1 MRKKKLYVEALETC
15 ALMFL
20 GQEIND
26 KENLVLHDSDL
37 ASSLLNIV
45 NLKVNME
52 ILSSTIKKRN
62 PSKTIG
68 VARGHQRADTLKP

>member
-62 PSKTIG
+62 PSKTVN
-68 VARGHQRADTLKP
+68 VARGQTH

>member
-1 MRKKKLYVEALETC
+1 
-15 ALMFL
+15 MFL

>member
-1 MRKKKLYVEALETC
+1 MRKKKLYVDALETC

-20 GQEIND
+20 GPEIND

-37 ASSLLNIV
+37 ASCLLNIV

-68 VARGHQRADTLKP
+68 VSRGQTH

>member
-15 ALMFL
+15 ALMCL

>member
-52 ILSSTIKKRN
+52 ILSSTIKKIN